1 MEHVPNLNNKT
12 AGDAISG
19 CRQVPTNGALSNQL
33 ILISSNLHRLN
44 Q

>member
-19 CRQVPTNGALSNQL
+19 CRQVPSSGAFSNQMVL
-33 ILISSNLHRLN
+33 IVSRLF
-44 Q
+44 QD